1 LHGAIIAAVRL
12 DPLSPRVVLL
22 SWAVAT
28 VAWPLTWML
37 LAVVQGVGVLLAGG
51 GWIGVALPLGLHPLG
66 IVNEPTVAFASS
78 RAALYLYWLAPALV
92 ALLLAAALPPLAP
105 VPPGWL
111 GELVVFQLG
120 LAAAALGLG
129 WAPPLGVPDGPARAL
144 ARFWRVQPGVFVAI
158 TGCAGMLAVQL
169 AVLRLTA
176 QLWSRPG
183 GPTRSRRL
191 LVALAHGFAPA
202 LAWLV
207 AVLASGFAVPPQALL
222 GIGVVLAGV
231 LVGAW
236 LWVPRSPLRHH
247 PRARL
252 AAIGTVALLG
262 VAASLGLLWAGTP
275 GRGRG
280 KALLWGREG
289 MTSNLPVGMDAIEL
303 MPHHARTAPPA
314 R

>member
-1 LHGAIIAAVRL
+1 MAVRL

-22 SWAVAT
+22 SWAVAM
-28 VAWPLTWML
+28 VAWPVTWTL
-37 LAVVQGVGVLLAGG
+37 LAAVQGVGVLLAGG

-66 IVNEPTVAFASS
+66 IVNEPTVAFAGS
-78 RAALYLYWLAPALV
+78 RAALYLYWVAPALA
-92 ALLLAAALPPLAP
+92 ALLLAAALPPLAA
-105 VPPGWL
+105 VPPGWF
-111 GELVVFQLG
+111 GELGVFQLG

-129 WAPPLGVPDGPARAL
+129 WAPPLSVVDGPARAL
-144 ARFWRVQPGVFVAI
+144 ARFWHVRPGVFVAI
-158 TGCAGMLAVQL
+158 TGCAGMLAAQR

-176 QLWSRPG
+176 QLWSKPG

-191 LVALAHGFAPA
+191 LAALAHGFAPA

-222 GIGVVLAGV
+222 GLGVVMAGV

-236 LWVPRSPLRHH
+236 LWVPRSPLHHH
-247 PRARL
+247 PTVRI
-252 AAIGTVALLG
+252 AAIGGVALLG
-262 VAASLGLLWAGTP
+262 VAASLGLLWAGAP
-275 GRGRG
+275 GHGRG

-289 MTSNLPVGMDAIEL
+289 MTSNLPVGADAIEL
-303 MPHHARTAPPA
+303 MPRRARTAPPG